1 MSAYQV
7 GCIFERAIYIYIDVK
22 SQRNWSPKNVYYD
35 ALALAYMSCQIYI
48 FNVQQQHH
56 CTRSCQP
63 PPYQCSLQ
71 EYVAQSFRTSI
82 TYNNVCRCIFYS
94 SSLSYLM
101 RLLVSNRDDSMLW
114 TLTNMYVILYEHHD
128 QYTAKMSYYHGNQ
141 GCACCTDIVVFM
153 SATTFFFNIFS
164 FFS

>member
-1 MSAYQV
+1 MRNDICSEHPHTCFEPFCEYRHKII
-7 GCIFERAIYIYIDVK
+7 IFVSLPSRMYIWKGNLYIYIDVK

-35 ALALAYMSCQIYI
+35 ALALAYMSCHIYI

-82 TYNNVCRCIFYS
+82 TYIV
-94 SSLSYLM
+94 
-101 RLLVSNRDDSMLW
+101 
-114 TLTNMYVILYEHHD
+114 MYVDVSFTAVLCHIWWDFWCPIEMIVCCEH
-128 QYTAKMSYYHGNQ
+128 
-141 GCACCTDIVVFM
+141 
-153 SATTFFFNIFS
+153 
-164 FFS
+164 